1 MSPPFRKLLV
11 ANRGEI
17 ALRVMRACREMG
29 IAPVAVFSEADRDA
43 PHVRYAAEA
52 YPIGGA
58 PAAESYLVGE
68 RIVEV
73 ARKAG
78 AEAIHPGYGFLAEN
92 ANFARQCDAA
102 GIVFVGPPP
111 EALDLSGSKTASRA
125 SAERAGVS
133 PVPGSREPVADDE
146 AARREAESI
155 GYPIMVKAAMGGGG
169 KGMRLVATAEELL
182 SSLRAARSE
191 AKASFGDDTLYLEKA
206 IEAPRHVEVQVL
218 ADAKGETVWLGER
231 ECSVQRRHQKVVEEA
246 PSPVV
251 DGKLRRELGEAAVAV
266 ARAAGYRNAG
276 TVEFLLEGSG
286 RFYFLEVNA
295 RLQVE
300 HPVTELV
307 TGLDLVRAQLVLAA
321 GGPLPVRQDEVAI
334 RGHAI
339 ECRIYAEDPERGF
352 VPCPG
357 RIHRL
362 RLPGG
367 PGVRN
372 DSGVEEGGE
381 VPVHYDPLM
390 SKLVVW
396 ADDRE
401 SAMARMR
408 RALEE
413 YVVLGIRT
421 NLEFHRRV
429 FADGAFRRGEV
440 DTGLAERILGESAQ
454 PPDEVRELA
463 ALAAVLH
470 RRASGE
476 QLAPGRRRRSGWK
489 TGGRAEGVERDPGGR
504 RG

>member
-1 MSPPFRKLLV
+1 MTLPFEKLLI

-29 IAPVAVFSEADRDA
+29 IAPVAVYSEADRDA

-52 YPIGGA
+52 YPIGPG

-68 RIVEV
+68 RIVEA

-78 AEAIHPGYGFLAEN
+78 AGAIHPGYGFLAEN
-92 ANFARQCDAA
+92 AGFARQCEEA

-125 SAERAGVS
+125 SAARAGVS
-133 PVPGSREPVADDE
+133 PVPGTQGALASDEEAQAAADG
-146 AARREAESI
+146 I
-155 GYPIMVKAAMGGGG
+155 GYPVMVKAAMGGGG
-169 KGMRLVATAEELL
+169 KGMRLVATSAELP

-191 AKASFGDDTLYLEKA
+191 AKASFGDDTLYIEKA
-206 IEAPRHVEVQVL
+206 IVSPRHVEVQIL
-218 ADAKGETVWLGER
+218 ADASGETIWLGER

-251 DGKLRRELGEAAVAV
+251 DEKLRRELGEAAVAV
-266 ARAAGYRNAG
+266 AKAAGYRNAG
-276 TVEFLLEGSG
+276 TVEFLLDESG

-300 HPVTELV
+300 HPVTEMV
-307 TGLDLVRAQLVLAA
+307 TGLDLVRAQLLLAA
-321 GGPLPVRQDEVAI
+321 GGPLPLRQEDVTI
-334 RGHAI
+334 RGHSI

-357 RIHRL
+357 RIRGL

-372 DSGVEEGGE
+372 ESGVEQGGE

-396 ADDRE
+396 AQDRE
-401 SAMARMR
+401 TAMARMR
-408 RALEE
+408 RALQE

-429 FADGAFRRGEV
+429 FADGAFQRGEA
-440 DTGLAERILGESAQ
+440 DTGLAERILAERTET
-454 PPDEVRELA
+454 PEDVRELA
-463 ALAAVLH
+463 ALAAELH

-476 QLAPGRRRRSGWK
+476 RLAPGRRRRGTWRR
-489 TGGRAEGVERDPGGR
+489 GGREEGVDRDPGWR